1 MTFYGLPDWSVISF
15 SAVIFSLLTAFI
27 SRKTGVKQKTDH
39 IQKAMKEFQNEMNK
53 AVKENNQKK
62 IDELKIKEPEVMK
75 MMQEMMWLPFKNM
88 IFVLPLFF
96 VAMWLIEH
104 AFPQFLQALP
114 IALHLN
120 GNELLGLNILKTSHY
135 GPRGFFILSSIVSGL
150 VIEQLWTRFTKKKES
165 IPALK

>member
-1 MTFYGLPDWSVISF
+1 MTFYGFPDWSVIF
-15 SAVIFSLLTAFI
+15 MSAVIFSLLTAFI

-39 IQKAMKEFQNEMNK
+39 IQKAMKEYQNEMNK

-62 IDELKIKEPEVMK
+62 IDELKVREPEVMK

-96 VAMWLIEH
+96 VAMWLIQNQ
-104 AFPQFLQALP
+104 FPHFIQNLP

-120 GNELLGLNILKTSHY
+120 GNELLGLNVLKTSYY

-150 VIEQLWTRFTKKKES
+150 VIEQLWTRLTKKKET
-165 IPALK
+165 IPPLK